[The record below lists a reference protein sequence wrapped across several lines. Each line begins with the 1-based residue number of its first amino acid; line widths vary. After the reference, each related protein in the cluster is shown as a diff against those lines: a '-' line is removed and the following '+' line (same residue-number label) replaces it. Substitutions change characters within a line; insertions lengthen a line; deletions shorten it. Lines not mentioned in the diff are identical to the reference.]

1 MEISGSKTLVT
12 GAASGIGRALS
23 IRMAE
28 AGARLFLT
36 DINASGLEQTCR
48 MVKDRG
54 AEVLISRQLDVGDFS
69 GMKDLADTIHANHGP
84 LDILLNVAGIAIFSQ
99 IEDMLH
105 DDWERIMRI
114 NLWGPVHGIECFVPE
129 MIRAKRPGHIVTVA
143 STAGIIALPWQAAY
157 SGTKHALVGISE
169 SLRCDL
175 KKHGIGVTV
184 VCPGA
189 VNTGLVRTAEVQA
202 DRETV
207 ERFRRLFIKI
217 AVQPEKVADLT
228 MEAIRKNRFLVLT
241 STDIRALYIL
251 KRWLPPAYRLI
262 MQLMTGIMDRALK
275 HRSGVL

>member
-28 AGARLFLT
+28 AGARLFLA

-48 MVKDRG
+48 MLRDRG
-54 AEVLISRQLDVGDFS
+54 AEVLMSRPLDVGDYS
-69 GMKDLADTIHANHGP
+69 GMKEFADAIHASYGP

-99 IEDMLH
+99 VEDMRH
-105 DDWERIMRI
+105 DDWERIMRV

-129 MIRAKRPGHIVTVA
+129 MIRARKPGHIVTVS

-189 VNTGLVRTAEVQA
+189 VNTGLVQTAEVQA
-202 DRETV
+202 DREVV
-207 ERFRRLFIKI
+207 ERFRRLFTKI
-217 AVQPEKVADLT
+217 AVAPEKVADLT
-228 MEAIRKNRFLVLT
+228 IEAIRKNRFLVLT
-241 STDIRALYIL
+241 SPDIRALYLL

-262 MQLMTGIMDRALK
+262 MQLMTGFMDRSLK
-275 HRSGVL
+275 REN